1 MAARRRVQGL
11 LKSKEYAG
19 GSEYT
24 YCSSRIE
31 AAYLDPNDNSVGSM
45 SRPCKLFSIMIASL
59 ALYSWRSRLVR
70 LHLLI
75 NVLLVLKPL
84 TVLIL
89 PHWLVPSLG
98 PHHP

>member
-1 MAARRRVQGL
+1 MAAVRRVQGL
-11 LKSKEYAG
+11 LKSKEYTG
-19 GSEYT
+19 GSKYT

-31 AAYLDPNDNSVGSM
+31 VAYLDPNDNSVESM
-45 SRPCKLFSIMIASL
+45 SRPCKLFSIMVASL
-59 ALYSWRSRLVR
+59 ALYSWCSHFVR

-84 TVLIL
+84 SVLIL
-89 PHWLVPSLG
+89 LHWLVPSLG